1 VNKQEGI
8 IINQETISSTMVLP
22 PNDDRIG
29 SFPPPPPPPAGE
41 ALDNDNDVIRDDDD
55 EHEPM
60 LTAASMSKKMEPL
73 EIEIGIPE
81 STSAAADDD
90 DRDFTGAQT
99 PETRSFDEDDDV
111 FSDMEN
117 LLGKKKKKKG
127 DPSNNNGANGNSKSA
142 KNDSD
147 DAAATTTNGQPQQQ
161 HVYCLPCLKI
171 QPEMTMGNVQVPSL
185 YVYGYTGGWGVIGP
199 HWFGPPCVIA
209 LLIGSTYYI
218 AHVMSYRKHWY
229 WTAFCCYY
237 LSVQTFYF
245 LLSAA
250 YRDAGIVRDGRLN
263 VPNPVPR
270 NFRWCEACQY
280 HQPPTTLHC
289 PDCNACVLGFDHHC
303 VWMGNCIGV
312 GTFSS
317 SLCCCGSRQL
327 NSCRSLSSLFP
338 ANFKPFMRFNLSWIF
353 YLIYAILW
361 VSIIAPILDRR
372 HHP

>member
-1 VNKQEGI
+1 
-8 IINQETISSTMVLP
+8 MVP

-29 SFPPPPPPPAGE
+29 SPPTPAAEETLG
-41 ALDNDNDVIRDDDD
+41 NDDVIRDDDDD

-60 LTAASMSKKMEPL
+60 LLTAANMTKKMEAL
-73 EIEIGIPE
+73 EIESGIPSAVE
-81 STSAAADDD
+81 STTSAFAAAADDD
-90 DRDFTGAQT
+90 DRDFTGART

-117 LLGKKKKKKG
+117 LLGKKKKG
-127 DPSNNNGANGNSKSA
+127 DPSNNNGTNGSSKA

-147 DAAATTTNGQPQQQ
+147 DAAATTTNGPQQQ
-161 HVYCLPCLKI
+161 QYVYCLPCLKI

-209 LLIGSTYYI
+209 LLIGSTYYF
-218 AHVMSYRKHWY
+218 AHIMSYRKHWY
-229 WTAFCCYY
+229 MTAFCCYY
-237 LSVQTFYF
+237 LSCQTFYF

-263 VPNPVPR
+263 VPDPVPR
-270 NFRWCEACQY
+270 NFRWCETCQY

-317 SLCCCGSRQL
+317 SFVVVSRTNSVVACRIL
-327 NSCRSLSSLFP
+327 NIMLLSFQPTLNRS
-338 ANFKPFMRFNLSWIF
+338 
-353 YLIYAILW
+353 
-361 VSIIAPILDRR
+361 
-372 HHP
+372 